1 MTMKRYET
9 LAEWLA
15 ADIRA
20 GRLAPGARLPSVRTL
35 KTQHGLSA
43 STVFQAYYRLEEK
56 GLVRARERSG
66 YYVAGQAAPG
76 LAEPGRGG
84 APRAPARVDV
94 SSLVFSVLG
103 AAQDA
108 QIVPLGSAFASATLF
123 PLQRLGQSLGRAG
136 RRMRPQDSLVD
147 LPQGLPALRQQI
159 AQRYLGLGMAP
170 PPEGVVVTNGALEA
184 LNLCLSAVARPGDL
198 VAVESPGFYAA
209 LQALERLGMRAL
221 EIPVDPRQGLDLGV
235 LAAALERH
243 PVKACWFMTSFQNP
257 MGASMDE
264 ARKRELV
271 ELLARHQVPLIED
284 DVYGELY
291 FGQRAP
297 LPAKAFDRQGLVMH
311 CSSFSKTLAPGFRV
325 GWVAPGRFAEAI
337 VRLKLTT
344 TLSASV
350 PAQAALA
357 DYLQH
362 GGYDR
367 HLRRL
372 RHALEDQQA
381 SLRTALARHFPPGL
395 RVSHPEGGY
404 FLWVELAPG
413 LDSLALFERALAQ
426 GISLAPGP
434 MFSARRAYRNCVRLN
449 YGHPW
454 GEALE
459 HAVARLGAL
468 VAELTPGT

>member
-1 MTMKRYET
+1 MNRYET
-9 LAEWLA
+9 LAELLA
-15 ADIRA
+15 ADIRT
-20 GRLAPGARLPSVRTL
+20 GRLAPGARLPSIRTL
-35 KTQHGLSA
+35 TAQHGLSA

-66 YYVAGQAAPG
+66 YYVAGTG
-76 LAEPGRGG
+76 LRSLAEPGRGG
-84 APRAPARVDV
+84 APRAPAKVDI

-103 AAQDA
+103 AAQDEH
-108 QIVPLGSAFASATLF
+108 IVPLGSAFPSATLF
-123 PLQRLGQSLGRAG
+123 PLQRLGQSLARGA
-136 RRMRPQDSLVD
+136 RRMQPRDALAD
-147 LPQGLPALRQQI
+147 LPHGYPALRQQI

-184 LNLCLSAVARPGDL
+184 LNLCLSAVAQPGDL
-198 VAVESPGFYAA
+198 VAVESPGFYAG
-209 LQALERLGMRAL
+209 LQALERLKLRAL
-221 EIPVDPRQGLDLGV
+221 EIPVDPKHGIDLG
-235 LAAALERH
+235 LLSDALKRH

-264 ARKRELV
+264 DRKRELV
-271 ELLARHQVPLIED
+271 ALLARHQVPLIED

-311 CSSFSKTLAPGFRV
+311 CSSFSKTLAPGYRV

-337 VRLKLTT
+337 ERLKLMT

-350 PAQAALA
+350 PAQVAVA
-357 DYLQH
+357 DYLQY

-372 RHALEDQQA
+372 RHALEGQQA
-381 SLRTALARHFPPGL
+381 SLRTALARHFPPGV
-395 RVSHPEGGY
+395 RVSRPEGGY
-404 FLWVELAPG
+404 FVWVELAPG
-413 LDSLALFERALAQ
+413 FDTLALLERALAQ

-434 MFSARRAYRNCVRLN
+434 MFSARRAYRHCVRLN

-454 GEALE
+454 SEALDG
-459 HAVARLGAL
+459 AMARLGAL
-468 VAELTPGT
+468 VAELAPAA

>member
-1 MTMKRYET
+1 MNRYET
-9 LAEWLA
+9 LAELLA
-15 ADIRA
+15 ADIRT
-20 GRLAPGARLPSVRTL
+20 GRLAPGARLPSIRTL
-35 KTQHGLSA
+35 TAQHGLSA

-66 YYVAGQAAPG
+66 YYVAGTGLPS

-84 APRAPARVDV
+84 APRAPAKVDI

-103 AAQDA
+103 AAQDEH
-108 QIVPLGSAFASATLF
+108 IVPLGSAFPSATLF
-123 PLQRLGQSLGRAG
+123 PLQRLGQSLARGA
-136 RRMRPQDSLVD
+136 RRMQPRDALAD
-147 LPQGLPALRQQI
+147 LPHGYPALRQQI

-184 LNLCLSAVARPGDL
+184 LNLCLSAVAQPGDL
-198 VAVESPGFYAA
+198 VAVESPGFYAG
-209 LQALERLGMRAL
+209 LQALERLKLRAL
-221 EIPVDPRQGLDLGV
+221 EIPVDPKHGIDLG
-235 LAAALERH
+235 LLSDALKRH

-264 ARKRELV
+264 DRKRELV
-271 ELLARHQVPLIED
+271 ALLARHQVPLIED

-311 CSSFSKTLAPGFRV
+311 CSSFSKTLAPGYRV

-337 VRLKLTT
+337 ERLKLMT

-350 PAQAALA
+350 PAQVAVA
-357 DYLQH
+357 DYLQY

-372 RHALEDQQA
+372 RHALEGQQA
-381 SLRTALARHFPPGL
+381 SLRTALARHFPPGV
-395 RVSHPEGGY
+395 RVSRPEGGY
-404 FLWVELAPG
+404 FVWVELAPG
-413 LDSLALFERALAQ
+413 FDTLALLERALAQ

-434 MFSARRAYRNCVRLN
+434 MFSARRAYRHCVRLN

-454 GEALE
+454 SEALDG
-459 HAVARLGAL
+459 AMARLGVL
-468 VAELTPGT
+468 VAELAPAA

>member
-1 MTMKRYET
+1 MNRYET
-9 LAEWLA
+9 LAELLA
-15 ADIRA
+15 ADIRT
-20 GRLAPGARLPSVRTL
+20 GRLAPGARLPSIRTL
-35 KTQHGLSA
+35 TAQHGLSA

-66 YYVAGQAAPG
+66 YYVAGTGLPS

-84 APRAPARVDV
+84 APRAPAKVDI

-103 AAQDA
+103 AAQDEH
-108 QIVPLGSAFASATLF
+108 IVPLGSAFPSATLF
-123 PLQRLGQSLGRAG
+123 PLQRLGQSLARGA
-136 RRMRPQDSLVD
+136 RRMQPRDALAD
-147 LPQGLPALRQQI
+147 LPHGYPALRQQI

-184 LNLCLSAVARPGDL
+184 LNLCLSAVAQPGDL
-198 VAVESPGFYAA
+198 VAVESPGFYAG
-209 LQALERLGMRAL
+209 LQALERLKLRAL
-221 EIPVDPRQGLDLGV
+221 EIPVDPKHGIDLG
-235 LAAALERH
+235 LLSDALKRH

-264 ARKRELV
+264 DRKRELV
-271 ELLARHQVPLIED
+271 ALLARHQVPLIED

-311 CSSFSKTLAPGFRV
+311 CSSFSKTLAPGYRV

-337 VRLKLTT
+337 ERLKLMT

-350 PAQAALA
+350 PAQVAVA
-357 DYLQH
+357 DYLQY

-372 RHALEDQQA
+372 RHALEGQQA
-381 SLRTALARHFPPGL
+381 SLRTALARHFPPGV
-395 RVSHPEGGY
+395 RVSRPEGGY
-404 FLWVELAPG
+404 FVWVELAPG
-413 LDSLALFERALAQ
+413 FDTLALLERALAQ

-434 MFSARRAYRNCVRLN
+434 MFSARRAYRHCVRLN

-454 GEALE
+454 SEALDG
-459 HAVARLGAL
+459 AMARLGAL
-468 VAELTPGT
+468 VAELAPAA